1 MKKLALAAYILLGTA
16 GNNRPLI
23 SIAGGSKYLTLAAL
37 KFLECL
43 RIVKMTGVGGER
55 GRKIYSLVSRIFKW
69 GKERKSFSVVK
80 ICDGNFLCLKTLE
93 LKL

>member
-1 MKKLALAAYILLGTA
+1 MMVSPKDSSESQISHQKMKKLALAAYILLGTA

-55 GRKIYSLVSRIFKW
+55 GRKIYSLVSRIFK
-69 GKERKSFSVVK
+69 
-80 ICDGNFLCLKTLE
+80 
-93 LKL
+93 